1 MRPSTAPE
9 RISLG
14 MEVIAVAVGVG
25 YGVVDSITRRAR
37 RPEPSL
43 PPDLPVIDLRD
54 TTRATDRPRTVRGG
68 V

>member
-25 YGVVDSITRRAR
+25 FGVVDSITRRVR
-37 RPEPSL
+37 RQEPPL
-43 PPDLPVIDLRD
+43 PPGVPVIDLRD
-54 TTRATDRPRTVRGG
+54 AEPATDRSRTVRAG